1 MAHLE
6 ALIIGGG
13 QSGLATAYHLIN
25 AGVDTLVLDN
35 GVAPGGAW
43 NHYPPT
49 LRLLSPAELSS
60 LPGMAMPPITGDLR
74 PAHIVEYLANYEGLF
89 DVPVERPVRVEEITH
104 DGTVFHV
111 AADRGDWSAEH
122 VVMAT
127 GTWSTPFVADY
138 PGTILGQFW
147 HSANYPGP
155 ETFRDTDV
163 AVIGAGNSGAQ
174 LVAELS
180 EIADVTW
187 LTRHEPRYLPE
198 EIDGAELHRR
208 LTAGEDLSALGDVV
222 RTPQIARA
230 RAEGRMTTTR
240 PPASLGDLTVNHFIW
255 ATGYKPALGPARGL
269 LDDELRPTVD
279 GLHLVGYGAI
289 TGVGS
294 DTLAGVG
301 RHAQQTARTITRA
314 VDKRQRR

>member
-1 MAHLE
+1 MAHHTT
-6 ALIIGGG
+6 LIIGGG
-13 QSGLATAYHLIN
+13 QSGLATAYYLLA
-25 AGVDTLVLDN
+25 AGVDVLVLDN

-43 NHYPPT
+43 NHRADS
-49 LRLLSPAELSS
+49 LRLLSPAEYSS
-60 LPGMAMPPITGDLR
+60 LPGMAMPPIPGQLR
-74 PAHIVEYLANYEGLF
+74 PAHIVEYLTNYEGLF
-89 DVPVERPVRVEEITH
+89 DVPVQRPVRVTDVTH

-255 ATGYKPALGPARGL
+255 ATGYKPALSPARGL